1 MPNIKSAK
9 KRVLVNKTR
18 AARNKSRNTA
28 LKTAIKKAHAA
39 VEANSPEANALVKEA
54 IKKAVPGLS
63 VLSQSPS
70 MSQKERKEF
79 LDAFSSDNKK
89 ALIGLCVLGGIYGEG
104 VDLVGNRLIGS
115 VIVGVGLPPPT
126 NEREAMRAYF
136 ENRYEMGTAYAYAY
150 PGLNRVLQ
158 AAGRV
163 IRDEGDKGVIVLI
176 DDRLSEPVY
185 KEMLPSFWHT
195 LAYAGNEM
203 ALAARL
209 SRFWQK

>member
-1 MPNIKSAK
+1 
-9 KRVLVNKTR
+9 
-18 AARNKSRNTA
+18 
-28 LKTAIKKAHAA
+28 
-39 VEANSPEANALVKEA
+39 
-54 IKKAVPGLS
+54 
-63 VLSQSPS
+63 
-70 MSQKERKEF
+70 
-79 LDAFSSDNKK
+79 
-89 ALIGLCVLGGIYGEG
+89 
-104 VDLVGNRLIGS
+104 
-115 VIVGVGLPPPT
+115 
-126 NEREAMRAYF
+126 MRAYF